1 MRIHP
6 EGKSWHCSELG
17 RVLVLSDPPA
27 RFLNLLFR
35 SGMGPQGPQVGL
47 LPRRCPGGAGQML
60 GVNVIDT
67 QFEHSFIL
75 FSFETFRWSYVD
87 VASNIL

>member
-1 MRIHP
+1 M
-6 EGKSWHCSELG
+6 
-17 RVLVLSDPPA
+17 
-27 RFLNLLFR
+27 
-35 SGMGPQGPQVGL
+35 GL